1 MRGEHSSREVPVLDL
16 AWQYFN
22 RRKSEMN
29 DTDGLNNQDNIIW
42 RLQEE
47 FKMLENINKKLEQEN
62 KRYKE
67 MLFEVLEKVQKIKDL
82 EKVLEDKK

>member
-1 MRGEHSSREVPVLDL
+1 
-16 AWQYFN
+16 
-22 RRKSEMN
+22 MN